1 MISAGRLRFKATIKR
16 EANLDNVGKKKKT
29 YATTVG
35 TFRCDLRDTGATEI
49 GYAGGVASSRS
60 YECHARWQAIEDLGL
75 IETDILVIDGM
86 TFNIMGLRNELNRD
100 RLCILDIMEVR

>member
-16 EANLDNVGKKKKT
+16 EADLDNVGKKKKT
-29 YATTVG
+29 YGTTVG
-35 TFRCDLRDTGATEI
+35 TFRCDLRDTGAAEI
-49 GYAGGVASSRS
+49 GYSGGVASSRS
-60 YECHARWQAIEDLGL
+60 YECLARWGAIEDLGL
-75 IETDILVIDGM
+75 LETDILVIDGM

>member
-49 GYAGGVASSRS
+49 GYSGGVASSRS
-60 YECHARWQAIEDLGL
+60 YECHARWQAIEELGL
-75 IETDILVIDGM
+75 PETDILVIDGM